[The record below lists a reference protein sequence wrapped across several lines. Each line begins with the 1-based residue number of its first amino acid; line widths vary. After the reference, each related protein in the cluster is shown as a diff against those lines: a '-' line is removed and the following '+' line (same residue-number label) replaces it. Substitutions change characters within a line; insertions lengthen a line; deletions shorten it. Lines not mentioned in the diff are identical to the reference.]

1 MGLVEGIREEDATG
15 LVKEVFEEMK
25 RVRGWDHIPVI
36 WRVMAIQ
43 PEYLKAN
50 WDRYRS
56 IMLRGTIDLRVKEML
71 ALAVSMVN
79 RCSY

>member
-1 MGLVEGIREEDATG
+1 MGLVEGVREEDAAG
-15 LVKEVFEEMK
+15 LVKAVFDEMK
-25 RVRGWDHIPVI
+25 KVRGWEHIPVI

-56 IMLRGTIDLRVKEML
+56 IMLPGSIDHRVKEML

>member
-15 LVKEVFEEMK
+15 LVKEVFEDMK
-25 RVRGWDHIPVI
+25 RVRGWDRIPVI
-36 WRVMAIQ
+36 WRVMAVQ

-56 IMLRGTIDLRVKEML
+56 IMLRGSIDLRVKEML

>member
-1 MGLVEGIREEDATG
+1 MALVEGVREEDAKG
-15 LVKEVFEEMK
+15 LVKEVFDEMK
-25 RVRGWDHIPVI
+25 AVRGWETIPRI

-50 WDRYRS
+50 WDRYRA
-56 IMLRGTIDLRVKEML
+56 IMLGGSIEPRVKEML